1 MARPGVCFVKIAAGG
16 RRNLG
21 GFGLA
26 FDQARAETTEPNALA
41 GSHLKRLHHILK
53 FPLPGSSSSY
63 SKRHRCK
70 TRSLIDKGADCLHCA
85 NPAADWANDV
95 IVVTVANLLK

>member
-1 MARPGVCFVKIAAGG
+1 MKIAASG

-26 FDQARAETTEPNALA
+26 FDQARAETTEPKALA

-53 FPLPGSSSSY
+53 FPLPGY

-70 TRSLIDKGADCLHCA
+70 TRSLIDKGAVCLHCA

-95 IVVTVANLLK
+95 IVVTVVNLLK